1 MKKKLQIFILILTIS
16 VLFSC
21 SENPFMVNL
30 FSGIDV
36 YTPPESFDNVNDVL
50 SEAGDDG
57 FLDALAEDGELADQV
72 IDLLDD
78 VLTEDPATATSDD
91 QDAALLLADVYLA
104 TTDADDTVNNVN
116 GLLSALVTGGDDAP
130 NMDDPTALIP
140 DLFQLDDSLTPEEQT
155 SAVKD
160 QLASFL
166 GAADALEFYGD
177 TIDGQGAS
185 EEVNAGETAA
195 TAMIAGMSSF
205 LVENAEDN
213 LGNPLT
219 EEQAIEAIAA
229 AIVDP
234 DNNDMPTIAEPT
246 DENGDPL
253 PEDATMDEMLDAV
266 LGDGLAAVVGEG
278 FDLSA
283 MENM

>member
-1 MKKKLQIFILILTIS
+1 M
-16 VLFSC
+16 
-21 SENPFMVNL
+21 
-30 FSGIDV
+30 
-36 YTPPESFDNVNDVL
+36 
-50 SEAGDDG
+50 
-57 FLDALAEDGELADQV
+57 
-72 IDLLDD
+72 
-78 VLTEDPATATSDD
+78 
-91 QDAALLLADVYLA
+91 
-104 TTDADDTVNNVN
+104 
-116 GLLSALVTGGDDAP
+116 
-130 NMDDPTALIP
+130 
-140 DLFQLDDSLTPEEQT
+140 
-155 SAVKD
+155 
-160 QLASFL
+160 
-166 GAADALEFYGD
+166 EFYGD